1 VGEQSVR
8 ILYLTLEDISLHKG
22 SVVHIKEVIAGLK
35 RLGHY
40 VTLIAF
46 SSGNFKEVDQ
56 FYNLSHLNFL
66 WNRIIQIKRQPY
78 LISSIVLFVL
88 LWKILYKCDVIYAR
102 DYHTVIIA
110 LIPRLIFKKRLV
122 FEINGLANEEQM
134 LKANSLLNRILSF
147 LIRNAERLATKYSD
161 RIVSVT
167 PQIASYLVQH
177 FCCSA
182 QKIEIISNGV
192 NTKAFHPI
200 QDQIL
205 LLDLKQ
211 KLGIKKEEM
220 VIAFVGNLAPWQ
232 GVDIFIESALKLL
245 SNEKRLKFLIVGD
258 GLLRNSLMK
267 MALDSGYGEIFIF
280 AGMVSYEETPS
291 FINISDVCVAPFI
304 SKRNRKTG
312 VSPLKIFEYMAC
324 GKPVVASRVEG
335 LEFIENEGV
344 GWLTEPG
351 DVKDLKEA
359 FLDLLRDKQKRATM
373 GSKGLALA
381 REKFTWDSSVIRIDK
396 ILKELACYGLMDCER
411 KN

>member
-1 VGEQSVR
+1 VR
-8 ILYLTLEDISLHKG
+8 ILYLTLENISLHKG

-46 SSGNFKEVDQ
+46 SSSNFKEVDQ
-56 FYNLSHLNFL
+56 FHNLSHFNFL
-66 WNRIIQIKRQPY
+66 WNRILKMKRQPY
-78 LISSIVLFVL
+78 LISSMVLFGL
-88 LWKILYKCDVIYAR
+88 LWKNLFKYDVIYAR
-102 DYHTVIIA
+102 DYHTVILA

-134 LKANSLLNRILSF
+134 LKANSLFNRILSS
-147 LIRNAERLATKYSD
+147 LIRKAERLATKYSD

-167 PQIASYLVQH
+167 PQIASYVVHH
-177 FCCSA
+177 FCCPA

-192 NTKAFHPI
+192 NTKVFHPI
-200 QDQIL
+200 QDEPL

-245 SNEKRLKFLIVGD
+245 PNEKRLKFLIVGD
-258 GLLRNSLMK
+258 GLLMNSLMK
-267 MALDSGYGEIFIF
+267 KALDSGYGEIFIF
-280 AGMVSYEETPS
+280 AGMVSYGETPS
-291 FINISDVCVAPFI
+291 LINISDVCVAPFI

-344 GWLTEPG
+344 GRLVVPEDPIMLGKTL
-351 DVKDLKEA
+351 V
-359 FLDLLRDKQKRATM
+359 DLLEHPKERIEMGQRGRQLVLKQFA
-373 GSKGLALA
+373 
-381 REKFTWDSSVIRIDK
+381 WDSKVMK
-396 ILKELACYGLMDCER
+396 IETLLRNLE
-411 KN
+411 